1 MGSNP
6 KFPEILYDKVF
17 GYDFMVDADYKALR
31 VRDMI
36 TVRVRDMIK
45 VRVQDMIKVRVRD
58 MIRVLEI

>member
-45 VRVQDMIKVRVRD
+45 VSVQDMIKVS
-58 MIRVLEI
+58 